1 MLPNGSTHSAA
12 HVVSFHEWDRE
23 SLVKY
28 ALAADEQ
35 LQQQTAEIEALRD
48 ELRVALN
55 AWRALVSKTI

>member
-1 MLPNGSTHSAA
+1 M
-12 HVVSFHEWDRE
+12 SFHEWDRE

>member
-1 MLPNGSTHSAA
+1 MRINGSHPDAG

-35 LQQQTAEIEALRD
+35 LQQQIAEIEALRE
-48 ELRVALN
+48 ELRVAIN
-55 AWRALVSKTI
+55 AYRTLIKLAN